1 MLVSIPTNIQLCN
14 TKYLYYTKYFEL
26 IRKMTVKI
34 DLNEMKQR
42 ANKLLSQD
50 GLMELLMGAI
60 LFVSSASFSGKPMF
74 TPFLGLYVVFLNS
87 ILEGF
92 RKRFTYPRIGYV
104 KLADD
109 DSKETGYGI
118 LTFVGTAGVILGLF
132 IYLAYGTISGNLIYK
147 WLPMLIGTI
156 LFGAFQYTLSKT
168 VDNIYYIYIL
178 AVLGGGLAF
187 SLKDF
192 SDPKLGI
199 QLYMLLM
206 SGMFI
211 VAGIIRFVLFRKN
224 HPVKEAPG
232 DE

>member
-1 MLVSIPTNIQLCN
+1 
-14 TKYLYYTKYFEL
+14 
-26 IRKMTVKI
+26 MTEKI
-34 DLNEMKQR
+34 DLKEMKQQAKR
-42 ANKLLSQD
+42 LLSQD

-60 LFVSSASFSGKPMF
+60 LFVSSSSFSGTPIF
-74 TPFLGLYVVFLNS
+74 TPFLGLYVLFLNR

-104 KLADD
+104 KLSDD
-109 DSKETGYGI
+109 DSKEIGYGI
-118 LTFVGTAGVILGLF
+118 LTFVGTVGFALGLF
-132 IYLAYGTISGNLIYK
+132 IYLVYGTISGSLIYQ
-147 WLPMLIGTI
+147 WLPMLMGLI

-168 VDNIYYIYIL
+168 VDNTYYIYIL

-192 SDPKLGI
+192 ADPKLGI
-199 QLYMLLM
+199 QLYLLLM

-211 VAGIIRFVLFRKN
+211 VAGIVRFKTFTKRN
-224 HPVKEAPG
+224 PVKEAPG

>member
-1 MLVSIPTNIQLCN
+1 
-14 TKYLYYTKYFEL
+14 
-26 IRKMTVKI
+26 MTEKI
-34 DLNEMKQR
+34 DLKEMKQR

-50 GLMELLMGAI
+50 GLMEFLLGAI
-60 LFVSSASFSGKPMF
+60 LFVSSASFSGTPVF
-74 TPFLGLYVVFLNS
+74 TPFLGLYVIFLNK

-104 KLADD
+104 KLVDD

-118 LTFVGTAGVILGLF
+118 LTFVGTVGIVLGLF
-132 IYLAYGTISGNLIYK
+132 VYLAYGTISGSLIYR

-156 LFGAFQYTLSKT
+156 LFGAFQYTYSQT
-168 VDNIYYIYIL
+168 EDITYYIYIL

-192 SDPKLGI
+192 ADPKLGS
-199 QLYMLLM
+199 QLYLLSM

-211 VAGIIRFVLFRKN
+211 VAGGVRFLQFKKN
-224 HPVKEAPG
+224 YPIKEAHSV
-232 DE
+232 E

>member
-1 MLVSIPTNIQLCN
+1 
-14 TKYLYYTKYFEL
+14 
-26 IRKMTVKI
+26 MTEKI
-34 DLNEMKQR
+34 DLKEMKQR

-50 GLMELLMGAI
+50 GLMELLLGAI
-60 LFVSSASFSGKPMF
+60 LFVSSASFSGKPVF
-74 TPFLGLYVVFLNS
+74 TPFLGLYVIFLNG

-118 LTFVGTAGVILGLF
+118 LTFVGVAGVALSLF
-132 IYLAYGTISGNLIYK
+132 IYLAYGTISGELIYR
-147 WLPMLIGTI
+147 WLPMLIGMI

-168 VDNIYYIYIL
+168 VDNTYYIYIL

-192 SDPKLGI
+192 ADPKMGI
-199 QLYMLLM
+199 QLYLLLM

-211 VAGIIRFVLFRKN
+211 VAGIARFIAFTKK
-224 HPVKEAPG
+224 HPVREAPLV
-232 DE
+232 E